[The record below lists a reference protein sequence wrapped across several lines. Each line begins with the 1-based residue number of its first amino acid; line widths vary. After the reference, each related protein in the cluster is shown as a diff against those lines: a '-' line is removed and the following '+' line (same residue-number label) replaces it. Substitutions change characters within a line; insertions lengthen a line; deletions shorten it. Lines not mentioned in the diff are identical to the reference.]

1 MGKDRLD
8 ELLDLNNYATWKL
21 RFELL
26 CGELGYGHALLAAPI
41 SEADVNMS
49 NKVKSVMAKNVKN
62 HHLQTIVRAANAKA
76 AWDALAATFASTC
89 NTRKIALRQELS
101 DFKMANGEHMPV
113 YVSRARQLQSDLLDV
128 GHVVTDAELTTIIIK
143 GLPRTYHVITTA
155 LETREGELDFQQVVS
170 RLMAYDSA
178 EREASRK
185 ETTAFSARRGGG
197 NAGSSGRGQG
207 ARTGGRP
214 NVTCHYCGTPG
225 HFMRD
230 CRKRLADQGS
240 KGRGGD
246 GKQRGGSASAMPSKL
261 AFALGGESRLK
272 DWHIDSG
279 SEWHITYDAS
289 ELKNVRA
296 VKTEELFNV
305 IGYDGSRH
313 QPTHVGSCTLKSNV
327 IEGLEIDLL
336 NVYVVPKATVKLISA
351 GILDDRGAKVV
362 LGDGKALVQHQGRTI
377 LQGEKVGNLYAIR
390 YNAAG

>member
-1 MGKDRLD
+1 
-8 ELLDLNNYATWKL
+8 
-21 RFELL
+21 
-26 CGELGYGHALLAAPI
+26 
-41 SEADVNMS
+41 
-49 NKVKSVMAKNVKN
+49 
-62 HHLQTIVRAANAKA
+62 
-76 AWDALAATFASTC
+76 
-89 NTRKIALRQELS
+89 
-101 DFKMANGEHMPV
+101 
-113 YVSRARQLQSDLLDV
+113 
-128 GHVVTDAELTTIIIK
+128 
-143 GLPRTYHVITTA
+143 
-155 LETREGELDFQQVVS
+155 
-170 RLMAYDSA
+170 
-178 EREASRK
+178 
-185 ETTAFSARRGGG
+185 ARRGGG

-261 AFALGGESRLK
+261 AFALGGESHLK

-296 VKTEELFNV
+296 VKAEELFNV
-305 IGYDGSRH
+305 IGYDDSRH

-362 LGDGKALVQHQGRTI
+362 LGDGKALVQHQGR
-377 LQGEKVGNLYAIR
+377 
-390 YNAAG
+390 